1 VSKVP
6 ANAGAAKPLVQ
17 KLGIQPGF
25 RIFVAGAPGPYEGI
39 VGKLPEAARLVTRP
53 GKQFDMIHLFAATR
67 TALIKDLAFWRK
79 AIAPDGM
86 IWVSWPKRASGVP
99 TDLTDNAVRELALPL
114 GLVDVKVSAIDATW
128 SALKFVIRR
137 ELRSQTERS

>member
-1 VSKVP
+1 VSPGYSGKSV
-6 ANAGAAKPLVQ
+6 VQ

-25 RIFVAGAPGPYEGI
+25 RIFVAGAPAPYEKI
-39 VGKLPEAARLVTRP
+39 VGKLPDAATVVARL
-53 GKQFDMIHLFAATR
+53 GKQLDMIHVFATERA
-67 TALIKDLAFWRK
+67 ALGNKLADYRN

-86 IWVSWPKRASGVP
+86 LWLSWPKKASGVP
-99 TDLTDNAVRELALPL
+99 TDLTDNVVRELALPL

-137 ELRSQTERS
+137 ELRS